1 MLNGYLQAKR
11 ILSFILNDTGRHW
24 RVLKT
29 GNIGCDFCFTK
40 IPIASTNMKNE
51 VSIVGFESGSKG
63 SETVKGS
70 QRE

>member
-1 MLNGYLQAKR
+1 MLNGYLQTKR

-24 RVLKT
+24 GVLKT
-29 GNIGCDFCFTK
+29 GNIGSDFCFTK
-40 IPIASTNMKNE
+40 IPIASTNMNE